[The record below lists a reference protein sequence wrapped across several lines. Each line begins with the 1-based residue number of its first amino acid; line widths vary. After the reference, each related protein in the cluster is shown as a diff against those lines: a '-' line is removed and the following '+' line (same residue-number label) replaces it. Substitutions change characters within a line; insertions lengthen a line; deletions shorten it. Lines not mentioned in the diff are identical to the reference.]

1 MGSDGT
7 QIEGSIMKETNE
19 ALALVKKRRVE
30 YILASLS
37 ATPEELEIIKRDD
50 PEKHEA
56 MMDMRNAIGRQ
67 LARNMR
73 NVSRD

>member
-1 MGSDGT
+1 
-7 QIEGSIMKETNE
+7 MKETNE
-19 ALALVKKRRVE
+19 ALALVKQRRVD
-30 YILASLS
+30 YILFSLS
-37 ATPEELEIIKRDD
+37 ATPEELEVIKQDD
-50 PEKHEA
+50 PERYES

>member
-1 MGSDGT
+1 MGSDRT
-7 QIEGSIMKETNE
+7 QVEGKQMKETNE
-19 ALALVKKRRVE
+19 ALALVKQRRVD
-30 YILASLS
+30 YILLSLS

-73 NVSRD
+73 NVSHD

>member
-7 QIEGSIMKETNE
+7 QVEGKQMKETNE
-19 ALALVKKRRVE
+19 ARALVKQRRVD
-30 YILASLS
+30 YILLSLS
-37 ATPEELEIIKRDD
+37 ATPEELERIRQDD
-50 PEKHEA
+50 PERHEA
-56 MMDMRNAIGRQ
+56 MLDMRNAIGRQ

>member
-1 MGSDGT
+1 
-7 QIEGSIMKETNE
+7 MKETNE
-19 ALALVKKRRVE
+19 ARALVKQRRID
-30 YILASLS
+30 YILLSLS

>member
-1 MGSDGT
+1 
-7 QIEGSIMKETNE
+7 MKETNE
-19 ALALVKKRRVE
+19 ALALVKQRCDD
-30 YILASLS
+30 YSLLSVS
-37 ATPEELEIIKRDD
+37 ATTDELEIIKRDD

>member
-1 MGSDGT
+1 
-7 QIEGSIMKETNE
+7 MKETNE
-19 ALALVKKRRVE
+19 ALALVKKRRVD
-30 YILASLS
+30 YILTSLR
-37 ATPEELEIIKRDD
+37 ATPEELELIRQDD
-50 PEKHEA
+50 PEKYEA

>member
-7 QIEGSIMKETNE
+7 QIKGSIMKETNE
-19 ALALVKKRRVE
+19 ARALVKQRRID
-30 YILASLS
+30 YILFSLS